1 MDLSLSRNFFDLDTH
16 FLKRRVLRA
25 SKRDL
30 EREISTTVDR
40 DWIFFSCEVFEVQ
53 RKPLLSSHLSIVTC
67 CAYTKRRRSH
77 KPLKQ
82 VCKIENTDLSL

>member
-40 DWIFFSCEVFEVQ
+40 DWIFFLAKFLKYKAS
-53 RKPLLSSHLSIVTC
+53 KPPLSSHLFIVTC
-67 CAYTKRRRSH
+67 CANTK
-77 KPLKQ
+77 
-82 VCKIENTDLSL
+82 